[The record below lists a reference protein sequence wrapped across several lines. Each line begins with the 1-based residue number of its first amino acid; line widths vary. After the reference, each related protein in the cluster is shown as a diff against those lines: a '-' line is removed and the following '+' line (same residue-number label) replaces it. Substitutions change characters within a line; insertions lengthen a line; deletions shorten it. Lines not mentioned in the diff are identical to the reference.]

1 MTKHTK
7 KPVFS
12 IVVDGK
18 PVSASEVRDMIGADY
33 GKCQFMMLPDGT
45 VRLRVHTQVK
55 YAFFN
60 LPEYC
65 QVVLADPAANIKQ
78 LEAECSSLRNQY
90 MSDGEELAALRA
102 RVAELEGALKNLIFT
117 ASVLWDDYK
126 PIKDSGS
133 YVVTHPVIEAARA
146 AIEKVEGDK

>member
-78 LEAECSSLRNQY
+78 LEDECSSLRNQY

-102 RVAELEGALKNLIFT
+102 RVAELEGALKN
-117 ASVLWDDYK
+117 
-126 PIKDSGS
+126 
-133 YVVTHPVIEAARA
+133 VVDGNDIAYERNQDISSWMNSDFRRIARA
-146 AIEKVEGDK
+146 ALKGGE